1 MEEYIDDLLRR
12 MDDEEAGIRQC
23 AYEEARELNDLSL
36 FSCFQE
42 KVTEARKVYI
52 KTSLY
57 FLITQLAINTREMY
71 IADYLINRL
80 ESEESGV
87 VLDSMLIDL
96 SKLSEASNA
105 HKIIPYIYHKN
116 SGVRYSAVIALKLCK
131 SLEAEDALLKLL
143 TVEENRD
150 DIVNICATLHEIGTK
165 RSILSLTKL
174 LHSDSA
180 YIRSA
185 AIETL
190 AEIGRTDLQIVYIE
204 ALHDR
209 NAMVKYEAVRAIYMY
224 GDEMAMRP
232 ICERVNKIVARRRK
246 NEVEPT
252 DESEIIIALR
262 FLHKFVDQEEVLK
275 TFDKVYKK
283 RGNLFMPE
291 REWLRDNITYFQEKE
306 CKHQKK
312 SQPQ

>member
-52 KTSLY
+52 KASLY

-190 AEIGRTDLQIVYIE
+190 AEIGRADLQIVYIE

-283 RGNLFMPE
+283 RGNLFMSE

-306 CKHQKK
+306 RM
-312 SQPQ
+312 

>member
-80 ESEESGV
+80 ESEESRV

-105 HKIIPYIYHKN
+105 HKIIPYICHKN

-204 ALHDR
+204 ALQDR
-209 NAMVKYEAVRAIYMY
+209 NAMVKYEAVRASYMY

-283 RGNLFMPE
+283 RGNLFMSE

-306 CKHQKK
+306 RM
-312 SQPQ
+312 

>member
-1 MEEYIDDLLRR
+1 
-12 MDDEEAGIRQC
+12 
-23 AYEEARELNDLSL
+23 
-36 FSCFQE
+36 
-42 KVTEARKVYI
+42 
-52 KTSLY
+52 
-57 FLITQLAINTREMY
+57 MY

-80 ESEESGV
+80 ESEESRV

-190 AEIGRTDLQIVYIE
+190 AEIGRTDLQIVYIDS
-204 ALHDR
+204 LSDR
-209 NAMVKYEAVRAIYMY
+209 SVMVKYEAIRAIYAY
-224 GDEMAMRP
+224 GDEMAIKP
-232 ICERVNKIVARRRK
+232 ICERVTKVVSRRRK
-246 NEVEPT
+246 NQVESI
-252 DESEIIIALR
+252 DESEILIALR
-262 FLHKFVDQEEVLK
+262 FLHKFANHEEVLK

-283 RGNLFMPE
+283 RGNLFMSE
-291 REWLRDNITYFQEKE
+291 RKWLRDNITYFQEKE
-306 CKHQKK
+306 RM
-312 SQPQ
+312 

>member
-23 AYEEARELNDLSL
+23 AYEEAMQLNDLSL
-36 FSCFQE
+36 FSCLQE

-52 KTSLY
+52 KINLY

-80 ESEESGV
+80 ESEESRI

-131 SLEAEDALLKLL
+131 SLGAEEALLKLL

-174 LHSDSA
+174 LHCDSA

-209 NAMVKYEAVRAIYMY
+209 NVMVKYEAVRAIYMY

-262 FLHKFVDQEEVLK
+262 FLHKFVNQEEVLK

-283 RGNLFMPE
+283 RGNLFMSE
-291 REWLRDNITYFQEKE
+291 RKWLRDNITYFQEKE
-306 CKHQKK
+306 RM
-312 SQPQ
+312 

>member
-283 RGNLFMPE
+283 RGNLFMSE

-306 CKHQKK
+306 RM
-312 SQPQ
+312 

>member
-23 AYEEARELNDLSL
+23 AYEEAMQLNDLSL
-36 FSCFQE
+36 FSCLQE

-52 KTSLY
+52 KTNLY

-80 ESEESGV
+80 ESEESRI

-131 SLEAEDALLKLL
+131 SLGAEEALLKLL

-150 DIVNICATLHEIGTK
+150 DIVNICDTLHEIGTK

-174 LHSDSA
+174 LHCDSA

-209 NAMVKYEAVRAIYMY
+209 NVMVKYEAVRAIYMY

-232 ICERVNKIVARRRK
+232 ICERVNKIVAKRRK

-262 FLHKFVDQEEVLK
+262 FLHKFVDQEEALK

-283 RGNLFMPE
+283 RGNLFMSE
-291 REWLRDNITYFQEKE
+291 RKWLRDNITYFQEKE
-306 CKHQKK
+306 RM
-312 SQPQ
+312 